1 MLFRLSSWIISYGGI
16 NVKYHLPVFIVNC
29 LVCLIL
35 NILLYKEITIVHN
48 INISFYLSGLYLGAG
63 LLLFVISRGFF
74 DITASSFKKVFTR
87 TNKQQQWQD
96 QWQDNRKPSEK
107 ININV
112 IKFFLVQGGLMFLV
126 MVVLL
131 VIYF

>member
-1 MLFRLSSWIISYGGI
+1 M
-16 NVKYHLPVFIVNC
+16 KYHLPVFIVNC